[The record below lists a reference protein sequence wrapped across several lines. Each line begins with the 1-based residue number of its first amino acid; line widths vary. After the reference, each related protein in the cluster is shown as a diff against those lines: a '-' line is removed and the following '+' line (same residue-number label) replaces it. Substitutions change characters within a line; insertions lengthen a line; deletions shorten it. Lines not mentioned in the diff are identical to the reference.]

1 MRNWLDGFVR
11 LSGAQSPDKRDSGWF
26 YALLAFLLLPV
37 LVVAEQHVPSHVAA
51 IVQPNIATST
61 ATKPLQQ
68 GTSLVPL
75 TDYFRESWTTRD
87 GLPHNT
93 INDIIQSQDGYLWF
107 ATWEGAAR
115 FDGRHFTVFGR
126 NEIAGI
132 PDSGMRALYVDY
144 DGQLLFGGARGG
156 MARHLNG
163 QWQTLPAVGKLIN
176 DIVRDRHS
184 HLWIATEGGGLFLQT
199 PDGRIQQ
206 FDAEDGLP
214 PTVIYRLLQDKNG
227 IIWIA
232 TQQGLY
238 WINSLDNDAKFQLV
252 GTEQGMAATSVFA
265 LAQTSEGHLLVG
277 TERGAYRKEGQQFKL
292 LHPELAD
299 VAVSALM
306 IEQQHIWLGTVH
318 RGLMRLSRLGLEQL
332 TVADGLP
339 NNRVLALFQ
348 DKEKSIWVGTNGGV
362 FRLRD
367 APFTNLTIAKGLT
380 DNYVRTLLEHSDG
393 SAWVGTSYGLN
404 RVVDGKVNE
413 QLLPD
418 GSTVGSVLS
427 VAEGPDGDLW
437 VGTYTEGVLRFRQQQ
452 LVTRYNRQHGL
463 PANEV
468 RTILPLADGRT
479 WIGTVGG
486 LVLLDSDK
494 VQTYHVED
502 GLPGNFITALSLQS
516 NGLLWIGTGSGL
528 AVRQDGKFR
537 TLPISALDNSD
548 YVFDFY
554 QSQSSDELWFATD
567 RGIARIEP
575 ETFAL
580 QLVGRAA
587 GLPFDKVFAIVPQG
601 QDYFWLSTNRGVLRI
616 KQQDAR
622 AVATG
627 QAKRLLSYELFGESD
642 GMLSAQANGGS
653 SPAAMVRRN
662 GALWFATSQGVAMVE
677 PVRLK
682 EFALRTPP
690 VVIQRLM
697 ADGQHYPLNE
707 TVFPAGT
714 RRFELQFAGLSYVMP
729 TRIQYRTKLVG
740 FDQDWVDRGSQ
751 NVAEYTNL
759 PPGSYQFL
767 VSAAYPDGEWSA
779 VPALLHLEIMPFFWQ
794 RPLFIGMSIL
804 FFCLALLLLYRWRV
818 ASLWRS
824 EQKLRQQVQ
833 VKTAELQQQ
842 AVVLRATV
850 SEKSLLADKLREQAT
865 AFALQA
871 REDGLTGLA
880 NRRAFDEQLA
890 AEFTRA
896 ERLQHQLCLVLLDV
910 DHFKKIND
918 NWSHVV
924 GDQVLKALAQVLV
937 TFCREIDLAARWGGE
952 EFALLLPETSL
963 PQGVEVCE
971 RLRQAIAAL
980 DFSAIAPGLTVTA
993 SFGVVVN
1000 TGLPHYDKLIS
1011 RADRLLYQAK
1021 DQGRN
1026 QVCG

>member
-11 LSGAQSPDKRDSGWF
+11 LSGAQSPDKCDSGWF

-37 LVVAEQHVPSHVAA
+37 LVVAEQHVPSHVSA

-184 HLWIATEGGGLFLQT
+184 HLWIATEGGGLFIQT

-299 VAVSALM
+299 VAVSVLM

-362 FRLRD
+362 FLLRD

-452 LVTRYNRQHGL
+452 LVARYNRQHGL

-486 LVLLDSDK
+486 LVLLDGDK

-502 GLPGNFITALSLQS
+502 GLPGNFITALSL
-516 NGLLWIGTGSGL
+516 
-528 AVRQDGKFR
+528 
-537 TLPISALDNSD
+537 
-548 YVFDFY
+548 
-554 QSQSSDELWFATD
+554 
-567 RGIARIEP
+567 
-575 ETFAL
+575 
-580 QLVGRAA
+580 
-587 GLPFDKVFAIVPQG
+587 
-601 QDYFWLSTNRGVLRI
+601 
-616 KQQDAR
+616 
-622 AVATG
+622 
-627 QAKRLLSYELFGESD
+627 
-642 GMLSAQANGGS
+642 
-653 SPAAMVRRN
+653 
-662 GALWFATSQGVAMVE
+662 
-677 PVRLK
+677 
-682 EFALRTPP
+682 
-690 VVIQRLM
+690 
-697 ADGQHYPLNE
+697 
-707 TVFPAGT
+707 
-714 RRFELQFAGLSYVMP
+714 
-729 TRIQYRTKLVG
+729 
-740 FDQDWVDRGSQ
+740 
-751 NVAEYTNL
+751 
-759 PPGSYQFL
+759 
-767 VSAAYPDGEWSA
+767 
-779 VPALLHLEIMPFFWQ
+779 
-794 RPLFIGMSIL
+794 
-804 FFCLALLLLYRWRV
+804 
-818 ASLWRS
+818 
-824 EQKLRQQVQ
+824 
-833 VKTAELQQQ
+833 
-842 AVVLRATV
+842 
-850 SEKSLLADKLREQAT
+850 
-865 AFALQA
+865 
-871 REDGLTGLA
+871 
-880 NRRAFDEQLA
+880 
-890 AEFTRA
+890 
-896 ERLQHQLCLVLLDV
+896 
-910 DHFKKIND
+910 
-918 NWSHVV
+918 
-924 GDQVLKALAQVLV
+924 
-937 TFCREIDLAARWGGE
+937 
-952 EFALLLPETSL
+952 
-963 PQGVEVCE
+963 
-971 RLRQAIAAL
+971 
-980 DFSAIAPGLTVTA
+980 
-993 SFGVVVN
+993 
-1000 TGLPHYDKLIS
+1000 
-1011 RADRLLYQAK
+1011 
-1021 DQGRN
+1021 
-1026 QVCG
+1026 